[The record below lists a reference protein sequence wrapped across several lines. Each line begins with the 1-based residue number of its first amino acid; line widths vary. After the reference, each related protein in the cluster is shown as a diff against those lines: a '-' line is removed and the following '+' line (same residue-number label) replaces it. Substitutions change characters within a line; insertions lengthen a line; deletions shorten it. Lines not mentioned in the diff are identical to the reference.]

1 MNPHRRL
8 STLHLLGL
16 FAFTAL
22 ALNDDRFI
30 LGVGSFKLSPFDFL
44 FVAML
49 GVKALR
55 LADPRA
61 YALPRGLLGL
71 LLGLQAL
78 SVVYLLLVSVDHP
91 GIETGDVARDL
102 RIVFYFLCTPFLCY
116 KDIDSPHAYAVL
128 QKYIVAACLA
138 VATLMLL
145 EQLQGFSVSN
155 PLRNVRLGVWA
166 IPFGV
171 VSLLYF
177 RRTLNVSG
185 PKAYALTVYML
196 LALVFSLNRSQYL
209 QLAAS
214 VLIAVLLGAG
224 PEIRRRAVL
233 VFAPAAIAG
242 VLVFASIGY
251 LDVLTNR
258 IFSVERL
265 DEDSSYGARI
275 QEMQGQMDS
284 FAESPVFG
292 KGAGFR
298 SWVMG
303 ENGFELSTFA
313 HNSWAFYL
321 MKFGV
326 VGTIMIMLAPLLIL
340 LLTLLR
346 RYAHP
351 GLELHRRYLLATA
364 PIYIFIDS
372 LSGGLAYAPKTAFTG
387 FLLCYCLSLMRN
399 AQIMPVPSTTPP
411 APSPVRPP
419 RAGRQH
425 E

>member
-1 MNPHRRL
+1 MHSRHL

-22 ALNDDRFI
+22 ALNDDSFI
-30 LGVGSFKLSPFDFL
+30 LGVGSFKLSPFDVI
-44 FVAML
+44 FVAIL
-49 GVKALR
+49 VVKAMR
-55 LADPRA
+55 LADPAA
-61 YALPRGLLGL
+61 YALPRGALGL
-71 LLGLQAL
+71 LLGIQAL
-78 SVVYLLLVSVDHP
+78 SVAYLLLVSIDHP

-102 RIVFYFLCTPFLCY
+102 RIVFYFLTTPFLCY
-116 KDIDSPHAYAVL
+116 KDIDTPHAYAVL
-128 QKYIVAACLA
+128 QKYIIAACLT

-145 EQLQGFSVSN
+145 QQLQGFSIAN
-155 PLRNVRLGVWA
+155 PVRNVRLGVWA
-166 IPFGV
+166 IPLGV

-177 RRTLNVSG
+177 RRTLRISG
-185 PKAYALTVYML
+185 PKAYALTLYML

-209 QLAAS
+209 QLAVS
-214 VLIAVLLGAG
+214 VLLAMMLASGSEV
-224 PEIRRRAVL
+224 RRRVVL
-233 VFAPAAIAG
+233 IFAPAAVAG

-265 DEDSSYGARI
+265 DEDSSYGARV
-275 QEMQGQMDS
+275 QEMQGQMDF
-284 FAESPVFG
+284 FAQSPVFG

-321 MKFGV
+321 MKFGL
-326 VGTIMIMLAPLLIL
+326 VGTIMIMLPPLLIL
-340 LLTLLR
+340 LLTLFR

-372 LSGGLAYAPKTAFTG
+372 MSGGLAYAPKTAFTG
-387 FLLCYCLSLMRN
+387 FLLCYCLSLLRN
-399 AQIMPVPSTTPP
+399 ARAMPCLRGIPP
-411 APSPVRPP
+411 IPATVRMR
-419 RAGRQH
+419 RAGP
-425 E
+425 

>member
-1 MNPHRRL
+1 
-8 STLHLLGL
+8 
-16 FAFTAL
+16 
-22 ALNDDRFI
+22 
-30 LGVGSFKLSPFDFL
+30 
-44 FVAML
+44 
-49 GVKALR
+49 
-55 LADPRA
+55 
-61 YALPRGLLGL
+61 
-71 LLGLQAL
+71 
-78 SVVYLLLVSVDHP
+78 
-91 GIETGDVARDL
+91 
-102 RIVFYFLCTPFLCY
+102 
-116 KDIDSPHAYAVL
+116 
-128 QKYIVAACLA
+128 
-138 VATLMLL
+138 
-145 EQLQGFSVSN
+145 
-155 PLRNVRLGVWA
+155 
-166 IPFGV
+166 
-171 VSLLYF
+171 
-177 RRTLNVSG
+177 
-185 PKAYALTVYML
+185 ML

-209 QLAAS
+209 QLAIS
-214 VLIAVLLGAG
+214 VFIAVLLGAG

-233 VFAPAAIAG
+233 VFAPAAVAG
-242 VLVFASIGY
+242 VLVFAAIGY

-265 DEDSSYGARI
+265 DEDSSYGARV
-275 QEMQGQMDS
+275 QEMQGQMDF

-326 VGTIMIMLAPLLIL
+326 VGTIMIMLPPVLIL

-399 AQIMPVPSTTPP
+399 AQIMPVPEQRTTS
-411 APSPVRPP
+411 APSHRPDVARRTP
-419 RAGRQH
+419 TRVIPHA
-425 E
+425 